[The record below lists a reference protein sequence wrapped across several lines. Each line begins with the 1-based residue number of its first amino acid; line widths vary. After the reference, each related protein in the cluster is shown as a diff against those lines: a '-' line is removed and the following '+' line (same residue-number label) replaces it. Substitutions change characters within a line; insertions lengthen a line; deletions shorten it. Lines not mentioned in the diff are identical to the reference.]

1 MKVCQIA
8 NVLKSRGV
16 RKGDLVAIYMP
27 ICPLAVAAML
37 ACARIGAVHRYRC
50 SLIHIL
56 CIIKMTVTSIHV
68 LFHIVC
74 YFHDLL

>member
-1 MKVCQIA
+1 MWVLNHLNIAFRQLLEKVCQIA

-37 ACARIGAVHRYRC
+37 ACARIGAVHRYRY
-50 SLIHIL
+50 IAVYNQ
-56 CIIKMTVTSIHV
+56 IISIYV
-68 LFHIVC
+68 LF
-74 YFHDLL
+74 L